1 MDRPNVEPTYD
12 QTWAHSG
19 RTIDPT
25 WAHVTPDPGIYDSQA
40 FASFPIW
47 VILRL
52 AGGWH
57 GFRATALPRV
67 FPVLRPSIRPLRCR
81 PFLPGL
87 PPSAAPSAL
96 PSALPPS
103 FPPPPPRFPLLVPSA
118 RLSPASL
125 SHQPCSPVGYAVEPV
140 PSACCPSVLLLVDR
154 SDSSPDLRTAPC
166 AVPGGQPP
174 SFEGCCWGARIPSP
188 RPGRLCSTIAIPP
201 PCLGATV
208 NLPPLATPLRNLLF
222 ECWRYLGLSSTYL
235 GPMLPPRSPM
245 LPVCWPMST
254 LCCRA
259 LALSCPYVGLMV
271 AYVAAML
278 ASL

>member
-1 MDRPNVEPTYD
+1 ML
-12 QTWAHSG
+12 Q
-19 RTIDPT
+19 
-25 WAHVTPDPGIYDSQA
+25 HVTRSQTKKTVSSVVCF
-40 FASFPIW
+40 FAPFFLSMHKQNYYASVRAPTHDTTPPRKNVSSVVCFFAPLLFAALACFPCC
-47 VILRL
+47 
-52 AGGWH
+52 
-57 GFRATALPRV
+57 ALPSAPSVAALSCLASRRR
-67 FPVLRPSIRPLRCR
+67 LRRRPSPLPSLR
-81 PFLPGL
+81 PFLPL
-87 PPSAAPSAL
+87 PPASRFLSRL
-96 PSALPPS
+96 PACLPP
-103 FPPPPPRFPLLVPSA
+103 R
-118 RLSPASL
+118 SPTN
-125 SHQPCSPVGYAVEPV
+125 VGCAVEPV
-140 PSACCPSVLLLVDR
+140 PSACCLSVLLLVDR
-154 SDSSPDLRTAPC
+154 SDSSPDLRAAPC

-201 PCLGATV
+201 PCLAATV

-222 ECWRYLGLSSTYL
+222 KCWRYLGLSWTYL